1 MRDLVILFVH
11 FLATLAR
18 LLGPGGVGSVV
29 AESLLVKHQL
39 LIVNRSRQRAPN
51 LSASDRVLAGWLA
64 LWVRPSRLLRSA
76 IVLKASTLL
85 GFHRAMCRR
94 KYSML
99 FSPNR
104 RRKPGP
110 KGPSA
115 EFIHAVVEMKQRN
128 PRWGCPRIAEQIAL
142 AFNVPTDKD
151 VVRRI
156 LAHHYLPEPGSGG
169 PSWLTLLGHMKD
181 NLWSMDLFR
190 CESATLRTH
199 WVLVVMDQYTRRI
212 IGFGV
217 QAGAVDGVALCRMFN
232 RAIRGQCRLPK
243 YLSSDHDPLYT
254 FHQWQANLRVLE
266 VREIKSVP
274 TFPCPIPSWKGS
286 SVPFDANV
294 WIIRC
299 SGRVQIWKINCW
311 ISGPTTTTIA
321 PITHGKGEHRIC
333 PRHNPSPIWVRF
345 AGKLTVEVYTRHRW
359 LPDFSKSRSCCDIQA
374 TVDKDSD

>member
-1 MRDLVILFVH
+1 MRDLVILFIH

-18 LLGPGGVGSVV
+18 VLGPGGVRSVV

-51 LSASDRVLAGWLA
+51 LRALDRVVAGWLA

-76 IVLKASTLL
+76 IMLKASSLL
-85 GFHRAMCRR
+85 RFHQAMCRR
-94 KYSML
+94 KYRML
-99 FSPNR
+99 FSPNG

-115 EFIHAVVEMKQRN
+115 ELMHAVVEMKQRN

-142 AFNVPTDKD
+142 AFNVPIDKD

-181 NLWSMDLFR
+181 SLWSMDLFR
-190 CESATLRTH
+190 CESATLKTH

-217 QAGAVDGVALCRMFN
+217 QAGAVDGGALCRMFN
-232 RAIRGQCRLPK
+232 RAIRGQRGLPK
-243 YLSSDHDPLYT
+243 YLSSDHDPLYK

-274 TFPCPIPSWKGS
+274 Y
-286 SVPFDANV
+286 VPLSHPFVERLIGTIRRECLDHTLFWTSADLENKLLDFRTYYNLHRTHHTREGRTPDMPASQPVANLD
-294 WIIRC
+294 
-299 SGRVQIWKINCW
+299 S
-311 ISGPTTTTIA
+311 
-321 PITHGKGEHRIC
+321 
-333 PRHNPSPIWVRF
+333 F
-345 AGKLTVEVYTRHRW
+345 RW
-359 LPDFSKSRSCCDIQA
+359 QA
-374 TVDKDSD
+374 HCRGLYQTPVAA